1 MSAARLPLGQP
12 VTFDW
17 WDQLTRGDENTRP
30 GDLHGD
36 FRRGWRVFRQ
46 RFGHTIAPRPMTGV
60 VTGYRSLRNGVTRVY
75 GHDEPSVFLAD
86 GTVPAV
92 LVVVDLNTNP
102 LRLRPE
108 DVTAVTS

>member
-1 MSAARLPLGQP
+1 MSAPKLSLGQQ

-17 WDQLTRGDENTRP
+17 WDQLTRGGENTRP

-36 FRRGWRVFRQ
+36 RRRGWRVFRQ
-46 RFGHTIAPRPMTGV
+46 RFGYEIAPRPMTGV
-60 VTGYRSLRNGVTRVY
+60 VTGYRSLRNGVTRYY
-75 GHDEPSVFLAD
+75 GHDEPVVFLPD
-86 GTVPAV
+86 STVPAV

-108 DVTAVTS
+108 DVTAVTP